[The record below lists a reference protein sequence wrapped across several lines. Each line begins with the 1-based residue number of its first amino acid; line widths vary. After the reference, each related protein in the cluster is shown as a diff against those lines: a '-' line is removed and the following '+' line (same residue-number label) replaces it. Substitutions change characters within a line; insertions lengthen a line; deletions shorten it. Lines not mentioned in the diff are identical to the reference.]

1 MIKYQPGRTEHT
13 VVMLS
18 EAQCL
23 SSLNMSDSLIK
34 LSLPCYEG
42 FMKLVIWP
50 EPESVSKINI
60 SCSLE
65 KLDFLLIFRI
75 LAAMVWSQQILSLI
89 HSSLAEA

>member
-50 EPESVSKINI
+50 EPESVSKINL
-60 SCSLE
+60 SCRLE
-65 KLDFLLIFRI
+65 KLDFLHIFRI
-75 LAAMVWSQQILSLI
+75 LAAMVWSQQILSLV